1 MRFCDVSFGAAEILD
16 MVVMPRAEI
25 VKTLLDRL
33 KYYKDQDGNVIPKE
47 SQSQSK
53 SSSLSFIS
61 FGSDLFLLQILTNL
75 KPLLIKLYGNLNLNT
90 NTKAACDRI
99 NLLTIGKR
107 QADAAYEIHGVAS
120 RIGEKDYIN
129 TTFSNIGGCS
139 TIIGNF

>member
-1 MRFCDVSFGAAEILD
+1 MRFYDVSFGAAEILD

-33 KYYKDQDGNVIPKE
+33 KYYKDQDGNVIAKE

-90 NTKAACDRI
+90 NTKTADAPI
-99 NLLTIGKR
+99 NL
-107 QADAAYEIHGVAS
+107 
-120 RIGEKDYIN
+120 
-129 TTFSNIGGCS
+129 
-139 TIIGNF
+139 